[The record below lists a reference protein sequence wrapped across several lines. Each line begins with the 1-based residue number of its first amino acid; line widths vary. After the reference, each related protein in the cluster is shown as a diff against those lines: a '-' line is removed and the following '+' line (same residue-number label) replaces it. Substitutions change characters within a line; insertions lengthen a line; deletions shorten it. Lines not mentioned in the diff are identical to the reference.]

1 MLTTGAD
8 HDAVG
13 NMQKQRFLLIFFLSG
28 AVGLIYEVVWAR
40 QLSLF
45 LEIIASSVAAW
56 RPIRRRYWIPPGA
69 L

>member
-1 MLTTGAD
+1 
-8 HDAVG
+8 
-13 NMQKQRFLLIFFLSG
+13 MQKQRFLLIFFLSG
-28 AVGLIYEVVWAR
+28 AVGLIYEVVRAR

-45 LEIIASSVAAW
+45 LEITASSVAAW